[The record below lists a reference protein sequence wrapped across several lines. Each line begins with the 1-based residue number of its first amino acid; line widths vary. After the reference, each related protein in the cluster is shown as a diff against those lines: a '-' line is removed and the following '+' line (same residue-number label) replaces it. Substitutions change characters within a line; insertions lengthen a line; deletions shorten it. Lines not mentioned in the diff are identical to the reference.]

1 MATNVPALTWI
12 SVVHLLHAEGENQRR
27 RIEVDR
33 IRHPLDYGFEQVG
46 TAEDGSHFDYALLIG
61 QETWLVVRQ
70 YADSYVAQIGQW
82 VDVQRTSI

>member
-33 IRHPLDYGFEQVG
+33 IRHPVK
-46 TAEDGSHFDYALLIG
+46 
-61 QETWLVVRQ
+61 
-70 YADSYVAQIGQW
+70 
-82 VDVQRTSI
+82 